1 MMKLLKT
8 VLLTAA
14 LLTVTAAAA
23 DGDKSQTIV
32 YVDGAKYYIHIVK
45 PRETIYALSKLYEV
59 GEQVI
64 MANNPALKD
73 GLKAGQSIK
82 IPFVGDVKPQV
93 SDKKL
98 KRKFD
103 IHYVAAG
110 ETLYAISRRYEIS
123 VETILED
130 NPDLDPLH
138 MSIGTRILIRKSE
151 KGESSASQNMQE
163 LEEYKDNLN
172 KVSEEDNYSFHLVH
186 AGETLY
192 ALSRRFGISEDE
204 IVRINNLTDGLKTG
218 TIIKLPSAS
227 STLAQSADDDGDED
241 DGQDGDEK
249 WTPGGADV
257 FFSAV
262 GDKQTLETALLLPLS
277 AGQGSSRNYYVEFYE
292 GFLLGLEDIKAGGR
306 SVNLTLF
313 DTSHD
318 YNKTAEIV
326 SDPRFRRAQLIV
338 GPVYEDELLPVL
350 QFAEQNSVPV
360 VSPLAHIA
368 NTGSSVLFQM
378 SPDPDRKQEKLKNL
392 LAEGK
397 HITLI
402 YTDNTDREFEN
413 EVLSMLGGRPYAKHK
428 YVYVHHSANAGK
440 NADNAS
446 DLTQLLQNGRDNVF
460 VVMADNET
468 EVDRILA
475 AIASADSGLTSRGHT
490 APKFRVLG
498 NPKWLRYNNIDRGM
512 FFKDKVVMVSTYHAK
527 RDSDA
532 VRRFD
537 SRFVE
542 AFGALPSLYA
552 YRGYDA
558 AVIFCNG
565 MFSDIEYKMEGRRF
579 RPLQTVYKFES
590 MPNGTHI
597 NREWMRVDYNTDFT
611 IKAD

>member
-1 MMKLLKT
+1 MKRLVKT
-8 VLLTAA
+8 A
-14 LLTVTAAAA
+14 LLTIALMASAAPAAASA

-32 YVDGAKYYIHIVK
+32 YVNGSKYYIHNVQ
-45 PRETIYALSKLYEV
+45 RGETIYSLSKLYEV
-59 GEQVI
+59 GEAVI
-64 MANNPALKD
+64 VAENPALKD

-110 ETLYAISRRYEIS
+110 ETLYSISRRYEIS

-138 MSIGTRILIRKSE
+138 MAVGTRIVVRKSE
-151 KGESSASQNMQE
+151 QGESSASQNMQE

-172 KVSEEDNYSFHLVH
+172 KVTDEGKYTFHLVH

-192 ALSRRFGISEDE
+192 ALSHRFGVSEEE

-218 TIIKLPSAS
+218 AIIKLPAMPIG
-227 STLAQSADDDGDED
+227 DGGED
-241 DGQDGDEK
+241 DGNEKQDSIS
-249 WTPGGADV
+249 WRPGGEDI

-262 GDKQTLETALLLPLS
+262 GERETLEVALLLPLGAMS
-277 AGQGSSRNYYVEFYE
+277 SSRNYYVEFYE
-292 GFLLGLEDIKAGGR
+292 GFLMGLEDVKAEGH

-318 YNKTAEIV
+318 YNKTVEIV
-326 SDPRFRRAQLIV
+326 SDPNFRRAKLIV

-350 QFAEQNSVPV
+350 QFAEQNAVPV
-360 VSPLAHIA
+360 VSPLANIA
-368 NTGSSVLFQM
+368 STGSSVLFQM
-378 SPDPDRKQEKLKNL
+378 SPDPERKQDKLKSL
-392 LAEGK
+392 MAEGK

-402 YTDNTDREFEN
+402 YTDHTDREFES

-428 YVYVHHSANAGK
+428 YVYVHHSANSK
-440 NADNAS
+440 DTNSAS
-446 DLTQLLQNGRDNVF
+446 DMTPLLQNGKDNLF

-475 AIASADSGLTSRGHT
+475 AIASADAGLTSRGHT
-490 APKFRVLG
+490 APQFRVLG
-498 NPKWLRYNNIDRGM
+498 NPRWLRYNNIDRGM
-512 FFKDKVVMVSTYHAK
+512 FFKDRVVMVSTYHAK

-532 VRRFD
+532 VRKFD

-542 AFGALPSLYA
+542 AFGTLPSLYA

-565 MFSDIEYKMEGRRF
+565 MYSDIEYKMEGRRF
-579 RPLQTVYKFES
+579 RPLQTVYKFGS
-590 MPNGTHI
+590 RDNGTHI
-597 NREWMRVDYNTDFT
+597 NSEWMRVEYNTDFT
-611 IKAD
+611 INAD